1 MLVFGFSSSQVS
13 KYCLVLLMA
22 MSFDTYMLNV
32 SLINSMCFCFEDDG
46 TTPDRIAQITG
57 PPDRCQ
63 HAAEIITDLLRSVQ
77 VVQKINKYCH
87 MNK

>member
-1 MLVFGFSSSQVS
+1 MMLVFEFSLSQVS
-13 KYCLVLLMA
+13 TFNFLSISSNYDTFNAKLIQFV
-22 MSFDTYMLNV
+22 SFFV
-32 SLINSMCFCFEDDG
+32 FEDDG

-77 VVQKINKYCH
+77 VRSNANILF
-87 MNK
+87 

>member
-1 MLVFGFSSSQVS
+1 MIFLSRFFFFV
-13 KYCLVLLMA
+13 
-22 MSFDTYMLNV
+22 
-32 SLINSMCFCFEDDG
+32 DDG

-77 VVQKINKYCH
+77 V
-87 MNK
+87 

>member
-1 MLVFGFSSSQVS
+1 MLIIVLSQFLVFFFFV
-13 KYCLVLLMA
+13 
-22 MSFDTYMLNV
+22 
-32 SLINSMCFCFEDDG
+32 DDG

-77 VVQKINKYCH
+77 V
-87 MNK
+87 

>member
-1 MLVFGFSSSQVS
+1 MLLAVTFLTCIV
-13 KYCLVLLMA
+13 A
-22 MSFDTYMLNV
+22 
-32 SLINSMCFCFEDDG
+32 NSNHFVCFEDDG

-77 VVQKINKYCH
+77 VWQMLIFSLFCFHLKNIFH
-87 MNK
+87 

>member
-1 MLVFGFSSSQVS
+1 M
-13 KYCLVLLMA
+13 
-22 MSFDTYMLNV
+22 D
-32 SLINSMCFCFEDDG
+32 INLDAHDFFVTIFFFFVDDG

-77 VVQKINKYCH
+77 V
-87 MNK
+87 

>member
-1 MLVFGFSSSQVS
+1 
-13 KYCLVLLMA
+13 LLA
-22 MSFDTYMLNV
+22 ISFDIHTFNTQSNLFV
-32 SLINSMCFCFEDDG
+32 CFEDDG

-77 VVQKINKYCH
+77 V
-87 MNK
+87 

>member
-1 MLVFGFSSSQVS
+1 MNKLYGLHIPELFIFI
-13 KYCLVLLMA
+13 L
-22 MSFDTYMLNV
+22 
-32 SLINSMCFCFEDDG
+32 DDG

-77 VVQKINKYCH
+77 VG
-87 MNK
+87 

>member
-1 MLVFGFSSSQVS
+1 MNLYAIVNEFYGLHILELFIFI
-13 KYCLVLLMA
+13 L
-22 MSFDTYMLNV
+22 
-32 SLINSMCFCFEDDG
+32 DDG

-77 VVQKINKYCH
+77 VG
-87 MNK
+87 

>member
-1 MLVFGFSSSQVS
+1 MTFIIGLSQLTLFFFVVVVVI
-13 KYCLVLLMA
+13 VL
-22 MSFDTYMLNV
+22 
-32 SLINSMCFCFEDDG
+32 DDG

-77 VVQKINKYCH
+77 V
-87 MNK
+87 